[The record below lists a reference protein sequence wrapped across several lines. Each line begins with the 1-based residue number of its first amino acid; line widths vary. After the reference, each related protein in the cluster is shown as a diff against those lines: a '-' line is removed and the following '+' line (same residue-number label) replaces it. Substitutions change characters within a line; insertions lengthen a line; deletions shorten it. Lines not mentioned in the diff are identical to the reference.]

1 MDTMKDPEFVAD
13 AKKGNLEIDPTSG
26 EDVGKAVDSL
36 FQLEPSLV
44 VKMKTILLAINR
56 NGHTARLPLHRC
68 ARIK

>member
-1 MDTMKDPEFVAD
+1 MQLTVRVIGLIGMDTMKDPEFVAD

-44 VKMKTILLAINR
+44 VKMKTILL
-56 NGHTARLPLHRC
+56 GD
-68 ARIK
+68 